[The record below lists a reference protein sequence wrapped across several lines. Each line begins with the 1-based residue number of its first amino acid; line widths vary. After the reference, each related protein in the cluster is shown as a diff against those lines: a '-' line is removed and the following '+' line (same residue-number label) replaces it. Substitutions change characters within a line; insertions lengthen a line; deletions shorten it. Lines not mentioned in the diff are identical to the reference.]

1 MASLSSD
8 GAARAFE
15 ESVLV
20 RRGGEPGKACS
31 KTMFTHGRL
40 TQGDGLEITVTNDDK
55 GDVVSLNGRINF
67 DSSPAL
73 RDRLLDILQGPPP
86 ESVFVDLTRVTYI
99 DSSGI
104 ATLIEG
110 LKIARNR
117 QTRFCLKGL
126 EGRLLDLF
134 TVTGVL
140 GLFES
145 NGCRSVSP
153 ESQVS

>member
-1 MASLSSD
+1 
-8 GAARAFE
+8 
-15 ESVLV
+15 
-20 RRGGEPGKACS
+20 
-31 KTMFTHGRL
+31 MFTHGAV
-40 TQGDGLEITVTNDDK
+40 TQPDDLEITVDHSEEGN
-55 GDVVSLNGRINF
+55 VVSLTGRVNF
-67 DSSPAL
+67 ASSPAL
-73 RDRLLDILQGPPP
+73 RDRLLGILQGPSP
-86 ESVFVDLTRVTYI
+86 ESVFVDLTKVTYI

-117 QTRFCLKGL
+117 QSRFCLKGL

-134 TVTGVL
+134 KVTGVL
-140 GLFES
+140 ALFEN